1 MKRTVHHIV
10 QTSMLLLSLLMMA
23 CDGKTDKQSYRIGV
37 SQCSGGF
44 WRQKQNNE
52 MHRELLLHE
61 GVTMELLCAEDN
73 DEKQIADIQRLIEQ
87 KWICSSFRLTTHWLF
102 PPLSARPTLPAYRYF
117 YSTESSTTTNTLL
130 SLVETIKGLGC

>member
-44 WRQKQNNE
+44 
-52 MHRELLLHE
+52 
-61 GVTMELLCAEDN
+61 
-73 DEKQIADIQRLIEQ
+73 
-87 KWICSSFRLTTHWLF
+87 
-102 PPLSARPTLPAYRYF
+102 
-117 YSTESSTTTNTLL
+117 
-130 SLVETIKGLGC
+130 